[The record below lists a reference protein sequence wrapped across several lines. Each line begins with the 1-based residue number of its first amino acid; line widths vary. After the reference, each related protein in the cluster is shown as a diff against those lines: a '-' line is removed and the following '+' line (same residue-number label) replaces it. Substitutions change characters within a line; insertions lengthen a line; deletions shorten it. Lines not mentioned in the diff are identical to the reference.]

1 MSKQILDTPSAPAAL
16 GPYSVAVETGN
27 LVFFS
32 GQVALVPGGGRIEGD
47 VSSQTRQVMDNIGA
61 MLADAGLRYQD
72 IVKTTIFM
80 ADIGDYPE
88 INRIY
93 ADYFDTD
100 PPARSAVQAAA
111 LPGGFAVEIE
121 VIATRRAAMRGD

>member
-1 MSKQILDTPSAPAAL
+1 MPKRILDIPSAPPAL

-32 GQVALVPGGGRIEGD
+32 GQVATAPGGGRNDGG
-47 VSSQTRQVMDNIGA
+47 VTAQTRQVMDNIGA

-80 ADIGDYPE
+80 ADIDDYPE

-93 ADYFDTD
+93 AGYFDTD

-121 VIATRRAAMRGD
+121 VIAARSAA